1 MDVVYLTLA
10 ATFWLATV
18 GFAAG
23 CERLQAHKVAS

>member
-1 MDVVYLTLA
+1 MDIVYLALA